1 MPNVFVALGIVGLVA
16 ALIGV
21 AAVAVMISIHG
32 QRLGNLEKDLE
43 HLKAHGAARRATVDV
58 TEDMIAM
65 ILNVLEDAEAL
76 RARLTNVVDRAEF
89 IRNGGS
95 PNAPW
100 AEVYRMKNKK

>member
-1 MPNVFVALGIVGLVA
+1 MPGINVAIAGLALLASLIALGAGWATLHDHERRITGLE
-16 ALIGV
+16 
-21 AAVAVMISIHG
+21 
-32 QRLGNLEKDLE
+32 Q
-43 HLKAHGAARRATVDV
+43 HGAARRATVDV